1 MLKLFRKLF
10 GVWTLN
16 DVLEEVAKQTRSMEK
31 ANRDSKGRFTKGYH
45 NGVKMERDSR
55 GRYVKKAK

>member
-1 MLKLFRKLF
+1 MLSLLKRL
-10 GVWTLN
+10 LN
-16 DVLEEVAKQTRSMEK
+16 KKEK
-31 ANRDSKGRFTKGYH
+31 ECRDSKGRFTKGYH